1 MKWIIMVLVFSFSN
15 VYAED
20 CSQQDFD
27 KADMALD
34 SLASWKAVDGFYSR
48 HSQCDVGYLREGTS
62 EKIIRLL
69 VDRWG
74 ELNELSALIKRKP
87 ALGDYVIDHIGEILD
102 VKDVEKI
109 RDYSASHC

>member
-1 MKWIIMVLVFSFSN
+1 MDNYGFSFSFSN

-34 SLASWKAVDGFYSR
+34 SLASWKAVDDFYSR

-74 ELNELSALIKRKP
+74 ELNELSALVKRSQP
-87 ALGDYVIDHIGEILD
+87 LAIMLLIIL
-102 VKDVEKI
+102 EK
-109 RDYSASHC
+109 YSM

>member
-1 MKWIIMVLVFSFSN
+1 
-15 VYAED
+15 
-20 CSQQDFD
+20 
-27 KADMALD
+27 LD

-109 RDYSASHC
+109 RDYSASHCQIDSKDLCKKLHDAAVYILPYMSSQYQYLNN